1 MFTSISNSKNY
12 QQIIKQIKDAIICGQ
27 LKVGDRLPNEL
38 DMAQEFNVSR
48 SSVREALKSLEVLG
62 IVESRKGGGS
72 FIANN
77 INRSMT
83 DSLSIYFMLNGCS
96 IQDLIDMRV
105 ALELGAIRTIID
117 RRTDEEIETLGAAL
131 RDYIDAPDLESRKLC
146 DQNFHAVLISLARN
160 PLYDFLLNAHLFIF
174 AKDVSYSHQV
184 VEERGQLDDSV
195 KMHTAI
201 YEAIKNRD
209 FAAAAKELFVH
220 FNFTDEDLELQGKYF
235 YSENPGETFR
245 SDLGYD

>member
-1 MFTSISNSKNY
+1 MFTSISSSKNY
-12 QQIIKQIKDAIICGQ
+12 QQIIKQIKDAIICGK

-117 RRTDEEIETLGAAL
+117 RRTDEEIETLGTAL
-131 RDYIDAPDLESRKLC
+131 REYVEAPDMESRKLC

-195 KMHTAI
+195 RMHTAI

-209 FAAAAKELFVH
+209 LAAAAKELFVH
-220 FNFTDEDLELQGKYF
+220 FNFTEEDLELQGKYF
-235 YSENPGETFR
+235 YSENAGEAFPA
-245 SDLGYD
+245 DEKDE

>member
-12 QQIIKQIKDAIICGQ
+12 QQIIKQIKDAIICGR

-83 DSLSIYFMLNGCS
+83 DSLSMYFMLNGCS
-96 IQDLIDMRV
+96 IQNLVDMRV

-117 RRTDEEIETLGAAL
+117 RCSDEEIGRLGAAL
-131 RDYIDAPDLESRKLC
+131 QKYVDASDIETRKIC
-146 DQNFHAVLISLARN
+146 DQNFHTVLISLANN

-174 AKDVSYSHQV
+174 AKDISYSHQV
-184 VEERGQLDDSV
+184 VEEKGQLDDSV
-195 KMHTAI
+195 RMHTAI

-209 FAAAAKELFVH
+209 FASAASELFVH
-220 FNFTDEDLELQGKYF
+220 FNFTEEDLELQGKYF
-235 YSENPGETFR
+235 YSDTDDDPFL
-245 SDLGYD
+245 SSADKD